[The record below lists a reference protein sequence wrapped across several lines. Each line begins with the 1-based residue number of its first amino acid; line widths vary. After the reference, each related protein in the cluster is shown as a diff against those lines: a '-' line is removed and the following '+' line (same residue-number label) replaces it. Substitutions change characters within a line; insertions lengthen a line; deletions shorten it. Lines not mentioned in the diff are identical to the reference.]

1 MTPPYP
7 RVVIVE
13 LKSQVFS
20 DDEASFG
27 SARELGG
34 GGSSAR
40 SSLTF
45 GDFASYGDTVS
56 FKSGNSDGGR

>member
-1 MTPPYP
+1 M
-7 RVVIVE
+7 
-13 LKSQVFS
+13 KSQVFS

-56 FKSGNSDGGR
+56 FRSGNSDGGR